1 MMALGA
7 RAMRRADG
15 EAGDGERRE
24 AAMRRRRA
32 WTIGALVAVGG
43 VSGFYVGFNEA
54 RTFFDGGS
62 FWTPTVSLVLS
73 GLFLLAIIGGTIFLQ
88 STMDEVERDRGYKA
102 AAAAGAAFLIVY
114 PLWFLLWKGGFV
126 PEPIHWVLFLLFW
139 VTLALA
145 SIWYRFR

>member
-43 VSGFYVGFNEA
+43 VCGFYVGFNEA

-88 STMDEVERDRGYKA
+88 STMDEVERDRGATRRPPPRAPPSSSCTPCGSCSGRA
-102 AAAAGAAFLIVY
+102 ASC
-114 PLWFLLWKGGFV
+114 PSPSTGF
-126 PEPIHWVLFLLFW
+126 
-139 VTLALA
+139 
-145 SIWYRFR
+145 SSCSSG